1 MNYTIWND
9 NTAGSMPFLP
19 IVYLHSFRGNGEDVW
34 KACHGLN
41 DCPPMVLVSVNN
53 PGTGLD
59 DELSPWPAEG
69 VWKGQAPYKG
79 LAAEHLH
86 WMMEECVPQ
95 VEAEV
100 SRFIRD
106 TQGSQANGNLS
117 TRTSDANAGD
127 MCKADNA
134 GKADCTNAAYG
145 TTVRFLPA
153 IAGYSLAGLF
163 ALWAAWNS
171 GYFRRVASVS
181 GSLWYPGF
189 TDFIKDNTPR
199 TGLKEGPGL
208 EKAYFSL
215 GDRESRTRHPLMS
228 RVDACTAEVVEKVR
242 SYGIETT
249 FEWNPGNHF
258 DHPELRMAR
267 ALAWLLR

>member
-9 NTAGSMPFLP
+9 NTAGSMTPLP

-34 KACHGLN
+34 KACHRLK

-69 VWKGQAPYKG
+69 VWKDQAPYKG
-79 LAAEHLH
+79 LAAEHLR

-95 VEAEV
+95 VEAQ
-100 SRFIRD
+100 F
-106 TQGSQANGNLS
+106 G
-117 TRTSDANAGD
+117 
-127 MCKADNA
+127 
-134 GKADCTNAAYG
+134 GKDIMP
-145 TTVRFLPA
+145 V

-189 TDFIKDNTPR
+189 TDFIRDNAPKA
-199 TGLKEGPGL
+199 GLKEGTGL

-228 RVDACTAEVVEKVR
+228 RVDAYTAEVVERIR

>member
-1 MNYTIWND
+1 MDFTIWKYENGYQTD
-9 NTAGSMPFLP
+9 VIS

-34 KACHGLN
+34 KACHGLK

-79 LAAEHLH
+79 LAAEHLR

-95 VEAEV
+95 VEAEI
-100 SRFIRD
+100 SSLMQDRPRM
-106 TQGSQANGNLS
+106 GSQANDG
-117 TRTSDANAGD
+117 DA
-127 MCKADNA
+127 
-134 GKADCTNAAYG
+134 
-145 TTVRFLPA
+145 VRFLPV

-189 TDFIKDNTPR
+189 TDFIRDNTPR
-199 TGLKEGPGL
+199 TGLKEGTGP

-228 RVDACTAEVVEKVR
+228 RVDACTAEVVEKFR

>member
-9 NTAGSMPFLP
+9 NTSGGMTPLP

-79 LAAEHLH
+79 QAAEHLR

-95 VEAEV
+95 VEAEA

-106 TQGSQANGNLS
+106 TQGSQANGNS
-117 TRTSDANAGD
+117 ITRTSDANAGG
-127 MCKADNA
+127 MGKADNA
-134 GKADCTNAAYG
+134 LLMPMREAWVRPTMPVRRSARTLRTVPRPVSCRSSPATPSQASSPYG
-145 TTVRFLPA
+145 PPGTQGISAGWQVSPA
-153 IAGYSLAGLF
+153 
-163 ALWAAWNS
+163 
-171 GYFRRVASVS
+171 R
-181 GSLWYPGF
+181 
-189 TDFIKDNTPR
+189 
-199 TGLKEGPGL
+199 
-208 EKAYFSL
+208 
-215 GDRESRTRHPLMS
+215 
-228 RVDACTAEVVEKVR
+228 
-242 SYGIETT
+242 YGI
-249 FEWNPGNHF
+249 PV
-258 DHPELRMAR
+258 LRIS
-267 ALAWLLR
+267 

>member
-9 NTAGSMPFLP
+9 NTAGSTPTLP
-19 IVYLHSFRGNGEDVW
+19 IVYPHSFRGNGEDVW
-34 KACHGLN
+34 KACHGLK

-79 LAAEHLH
+79 LAAEHLR

-95 VEAEV
+95 VEAEI
-100 SRFIRD
+100 SSLMQDRPRM
-106 TQGSQANGNLS
+106 GSQANWNSG
-117 TRTSDANAGD
+117 TRTSDANAGGAG
-127 MCKADNA
+127 KADNA

-145 TTVRFLPA
+145 TTARFLPV
-153 IAGYSLAGLF
+153 IVGYSLAGLF

-189 TDFIKDNTPR
+189 TDFIRDNAP
-199 TGLKEGPGL
+199 TGHIGKVCI
-208 EKAYFSL
+208 SL
-215 GDRESRTRHPLMS
+215 GDRESHTRHPLMS
-228 RVDACTAEVVEKVR
+228 QVDTCTAAVVDAVKTR
-242 SYGIETT
+242 GIDTV
-249 FEWNPGNHF
+249 FKWNPGNHF
-258 DHPELRMAR
+258 DHPERRMAR
-267 ALAWLLR
+267 AIAEMVR

>member
-1 MNYTIWND
+1 MEYTVWIDEETYRD
-9 NTAGSMPFLP
+9 NPVP
-19 IVYLHSFRGNGEDVW
+19 VVYLHSFRGNGEDVW
-34 KACHGLN
+34 KACHGLK

-59 DELSPWPAEG
+59 DELSPWPADG

-79 LAAEHLH
+79 LAAEPPR

-95 VEAEV
+95 VGME
-100 SRFIRD
+100 FGIRD
-106 TQGSQANGNLS
+106 T
-117 TRTSDANAGD
+117 RP
-127 MCKADNA
+127 
-134 GKADCTNAAYG
+134 
-145 TTVRFLPA
+145 VF
-153 IAGYSLAGLF
+153 AGYSLSGLF

-171 GYFRRVASVS
+171 GYFRRVASGS

-189 TDFIKDNTPR
+189 TDFIRHNAPKA
-199 TGLKEGPGL
+199 GLKEGSGL

-228 RVDACTAEVVEKVR
+228 RVDTCTAEVVERVR

-258 DHPELRMAR
+258 DHPELRIAR